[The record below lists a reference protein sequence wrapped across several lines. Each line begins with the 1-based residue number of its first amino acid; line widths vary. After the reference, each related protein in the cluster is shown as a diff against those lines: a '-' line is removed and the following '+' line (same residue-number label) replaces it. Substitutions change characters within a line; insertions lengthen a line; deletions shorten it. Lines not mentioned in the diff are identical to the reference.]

1 MEPCCPHALA
11 SKKQV
16 DRLAVLVSGDG
27 TMKLLGVRLL
37 LPNGTGQAEA
47 TAVFSLIQEW
57 DLAGRVKFMCF
68 DTTPSNIEA
77 QAGACVLLEKK
88 LGRDLISLA
97 CRHHI
102 MELIVAKVFETLM

>member
-1 MEPCCPHALA
+1 MEKCCLHALV

-27 TMKLLGVRLL
+27 TMKLLGVPQLR
-37 LPNGTGQAEA
+37 NGTGQAEATAGLYKA

-68 DTTPSNIEA
+68 DTTTSNTGA
-77 QAGACVLLEKK
+77 QARACVLLE
-88 LGRDLISLA
+88 RSLA
-97 CRHHI
+97 EI
-102 MELIVAKVFETLM
+102 